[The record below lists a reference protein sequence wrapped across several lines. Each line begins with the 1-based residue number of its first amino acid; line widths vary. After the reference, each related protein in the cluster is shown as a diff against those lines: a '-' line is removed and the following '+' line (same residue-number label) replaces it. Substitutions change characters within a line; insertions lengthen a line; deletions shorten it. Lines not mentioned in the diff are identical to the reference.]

1 MRILLFP
8 SLAYNQFMTLLGNF
22 VRTSCRLVQ
31 SQTCKRRQ
39 RTLGSRRESKSC
51 SLQHLT
57 DANQVDGCCDGLGLQ
72 LRLWLTT
79 IARPAQ
85 PMTAK
90 AFGNRAFD
98 ACPQGRARLARLKW
112 IVLLGGARAPR
123 GWARAKGVRFCP
135 CASPSW
141 YSVL

>member
-1 MRILLFP
+1 
-8 SLAYNQFMTLLGNF
+8 MTLLGNF
-22 VRTSCRLVQ
+22 VRTSCRLAQ

-39 RTLGSRRESKSC
+39 RTLGSGRESKLRA
-51 SLQHLT
+51 LQHLT
-57 DANQVDGCCDGLGLQ
+57 DADQVDGCRDGLGLQ

-79 IARPAQ
+79 RARPAH

-98 ACPQGRARLARLKW
+98 ACPQGIARLARLKW
-112 IVLLGGARAPR
+112 LVLLGGARAPR
-123 GWARAKGVRFCP
+123 GWAEEKGLRSCP

-141 YSVL
+141 YRDRKSVV

>member
-1 MRILLFP
+1 ML
-8 SLAYNQFMTLLGNF
+8 SL
-22 VRTSCRLVQ
+22 
-31 SQTCKRRQ
+31 
-39 RTLGSRRESKSC
+39 
-51 SLQHLT
+51 
-57 DANQVDGCCDGLGLQ
+57 VDGRRDGLGLQ

-123 GWARAKGVRFCP
+123 GWARAKGGKVWPWCFSHLLKGALIRVRWG
-135 CASPSW
+135 PSKK
-141 YSVL
+141 